1 MVTIAEHITWSGGVY
16 VDHVFNDSC
25 IYSMHYRAWSVG
37 KILCWGICFSM
48 CKLLIPATVQIIAAQ
63 TVHHIVAG
71 MCMFDNE
78 ENLYVFL

>member
-1 MVTIAEHITWSGGVY
+1 M
-16 VDHVFNDSC
+16 
-25 IYSMHYRAWSVG
+25 
-37 KILCWGICFSM
+37 FSM